1 MPSVMLREGI
11 FWVGVIDWNLREF
24 HGYSTLR
31 GTTYNA
37 YLVLDEKVVLFDTVK
52 EEFWQQFLENVS
64 EVVDPRRIDWIV
76 VNHVEMDHSG
86 ALPKV
91 IDLVKPEKVICSEK
105 GKEALIRHFHRED
118 WPYHVVKSGDELS
131 FGKRRARFFETRM
144 LHWPDSMLTY
154 LVEDKILISQDA
166 FGQHYA
172 TSRRFDDEVEEDLL
186 MQEAAKYFA
195 NILMPYS
202 SLVKRLI
209 EQLEG
214 LKLPIEMIAPDHGVI
229 WRNPAKI
236 LGAYREWSQA
246 KKVSKVLVIY
256 DTMWHSTEKMALAI
270 VEGVK
275 ERGVECK
282 LINLRLNHRS
292 EVLAELLNAKALA
305 VGSPTLNNGILPTVA
320 DFLSYLKGLRPTNLI
335 GTVFGSYG
343 WSGES
348 VDIIKHE
355 LESMKVQLVGE
366 GIKVNFVPRKEDL
379 ERCKELGRQLASEVK
394 ALT

>member
-1 MPSVMLREGI
+1 MSAVKLKEGVY
-11 FWVGVIDWNLREF
+11 WVGVVDWNIREF

-37 YLVLDEKVVLFDTVK
+37 YLVLDEKIVLFDTVK
-52 EEFWQQFLENVS
+52 EEFWQEFLENVS
-64 EVVDPRRIDWIV
+64 EVIDPRSINWIV

-91 IDLVKPEKVICSEK
+91 IELVKPEKVICSEK
-105 GKEALIRHFHRED
+105 GREALIKHFHRED
-118 WPYHVVKSGDELS
+118 WPYHVVRSGDELS
-131 FGKRRARFFETRM
+131 IGKRKIRFFETRM
-144 LHWPDSMLTY
+144 LHWPDSMLSY

-172 TSRRFDDEVEEDLL
+172 TSKRFDDEVEEGPL
-186 MQEAAKYFA
+186 MEEAAKYFA

-202 SLVKRLI
+202 GLVKRLL

-214 LKLPIEMIAPDHGVI
+214 LKLSIEIIAPDHGVI
-229 WRNPAKI
+229 WRNPDRI
-236 LGAYREWSQA
+236 LGAYRNWSQA
-246 KKVSKVLVIY
+246 KKIPKVLVIY

-270 VEGVK
+270 VQGVK
-275 ERGVECK
+275 EEGVECK

-292 EVLAELLNAKALA
+292 EVIAELLDVQA
-305 VGSPTLNNGILPTVA
+305 VAIGSPTLNNGILPTVA
-320 DFLSYLKGLRPTNLI
+320 DFLSYMKGLRPTNII

-343 WSGES
+343 WSGEA
-348 VDIIKHE
+348 VDIIKQE
-355 LESMKVQLVGE
+355 LESIKVQLINE

-379 ERCKELGRQLASEVK
+379 ERCKGLGKQLASKVK